1 MKRNIISLKRQSRK
15 NNNNGTVKCQTTLN
29 ILSAS
34 IFAKSLLYIRHL
46 KIICYFL
53 PKTSTVV
60 VLQRL
65 QMK

>member
-1 MKRNIISLKRQSRK
+1 MKRNISLKRKSRK

-46 KIICYFL
+46 QFFVTFFW